1 MSQLSQ
7 SLAGALLVASPE
19 LDDDLFRRTVIYIA
33 AHDRKSTTGL
43 VLNRPLKFLITQLFP
58 EIKQPLPLYWGGPV
72 GYDTMFFLHRCP
84 QWIPGGLPIG
94 AGTYWGGEFSAAKE
108 LLAQEKI
115 GGDDIRFFVG
125 YSGWSAGQLEEEL
138 EEKAWLL
145 QAPGADPFKHPE
157 NRLWEMCL
165 CGTSDD
171 GTLVFPSSQEK
182 HNGLLN

>member
-1 MSQLSQ
+1 M
-7 SLAGALLVASPE
+7 
-19 LDDDLFRRTVIYIA
+19 
-33 AHDRKSTTGL
+33 
-43 VLNRPLKFLITQLFP
+43 
-58 EIKQPLPLYWGGPV
+58 
-72 GYDTMFFLHRCP
+72 
-84 QWIPGGLPIG
+84 
-94 AGTYWGGEFSAAKE
+94 
-108 LLAQEKI
+108 AQEKI

-171 GTLVFPSSQEK
+171 GTLIFPSSQEK
-182 HNGLLN
+182 QNGLLN

>member
-1 MSQLSQ
+1 
-7 SLAGALLVASPE
+7 
-19 LDDDLFRRTVIYIA
+19 
-33 AHDRKSTTGL
+33 
-43 VLNRPLKFLITQLFP
+43 
-58 EIKQPLPLYWGGPV
+58 
-72 GYDTMFFLHRCP
+72 MFFLHRCP
-84 QWIPGGLPIG
+84 QWIPGGLHIG

-145 QAPGADPFKHPE
+145 QAPGTDPFKQPG
-157 NRLWEMCL
+157 NRLWEKCL

-171 GTLVFPSSQEK
+171 GTLVFPSFQEK
-182 HNGLLN
+182 QNGLLN

>member
-1 MSQLSQ
+1 MSQFSQ
-7 SLAGALLVASPE
+7 SLAGALLVASPD

-94 AGTYWGGEFSAAKE
+94 AGTYWVGEFSAA
-108 LLAQEKI
+108 
-115 GGDDIRFFVG
+115 
-125 YSGWSAGQLEEEL
+125 
-138 EEKAWLL
+138 
-145 QAPGADPFKHPE
+145 
-157 NRLWEMCL
+157 
-165 CGTSDD
+165 
-171 GTLVFPSSQEK
+171 
-182 HNGLLN
+182 

>member
-84 QWIPGGLPIG
+84 QWIPGGLSIG
-94 AGTYWGGEFSAAKE
+94 AGTYWGGERASGAGKDRRERHPLLCRLFGLERGTTGGRTRREGLAATGSGSGPVQTAGKPP
-108 LLAQEKI
+108 
-115 GGDDIRFFVG
+115 VG
-125 YSGWSAGQLEEEL
+125 NV
-138 EEKAWLL
+138 
-145 QAPGADPFKHPE
+145 PVRDF
-157 NRLWEMCL
+157 R
-165 CGTSDD
+165 
-171 GTLVFPSSQEK
+171 
-182 HNGLLN
+182 